1 MIEDSLR
8 GQLGKDMAA
17 PQAGVLRITRL
28 ENGDQVLKKDLKSSF
43 PPLSLQGFG
52 NQQPL
57 QSQAKQQLSPR
68 SINNTM
74 ARCRRKCSLEEERME
89 ESYLS
94 SEGQFCYDSLS
105 SSDEEV
111 EKKQPVISKFRQLI
125 SEVDLIYES
134 FEDWDTRKEK
144 LQEIL
149 ERSDLTTKSVN
160 KYTHWDLSKS
170 YTRNLCHSTD
180 KYTLLILCW
189 SPGKESKIHNH
200 PSQSCFIKTLRGCI
214 REVVYAADQNT
225 DSLLPVRTRFYNEG
239 QVSWMSDSIG
249 LHKVGNP
256 CPESG
261 SVTLHLYTPPFSECK
276 VWNSAKDKASNFEIA
291 KMGFFSVMGLR
302 TPQLE
307 GKKGKF
313 ALLMQELKNAT
324 SAHSTTSSASSE
336 SYVESD
342 DGRSYEC
349 DDDIEEIFYGE

>member
-1 MIEDSLR
+1 
-8 GQLGKDMAA
+8 
-17 PQAGVLRITRL
+17 
-28 ENGDQVLKKDLKSSF
+28 
-43 PPLSLQGFG
+43 
-52 NQQPL
+52 
-57 QSQAKQQLSPR
+57 
-68 SINNTM
+68 
-74 ARCRRKCSLEEERME
+74 ME

-94 SEGQFCYDSLS
+94 SEGQLYYNYSS

-111 EKKQPVISKFRQLI
+111 EKKQPAISKFRQLI
-125 SEVDLIYES
+125 NEIDSVYET
-134 FEDWDTRKEK
+134 FKDWDARKEK
-144 LQEIL
+144 LQQIL

-180 KYTLLILCW
+180 EYTLLILCW
-189 SPGKESKIHNH
+189 SPSKESKIHNH

-214 REVVYAADQNT
+214 REVVYNPDLDT
-225 DSLLPVRTRFYNEG
+225 DSLVPVRTRFYNEG
-239 QVSWMSDSIG
+239 QVSWMSDSVG
-249 LHKVGNP
+249 LHKIGNP

-276 VWNSAKDKASNFEIA
+276 VWNSSKDKASKFEVA

-307 GKKGKF
+307 GKKGNF

-324 SAHSTTSSASSE
+324 STQSTLTSSTSSE
-336 SYVESD
+336 SFVESD

-349 DDDIEEIFYGE
+349 DDDIEEIFYEDELTGPPYRCQGNIA